1 MYNILITLRKLA
13 YRFITYVEHCEEKL
27 CYKEVVKIAKTVDFP
42 IKIYSEILYWEGRDP
57 YINIKCN
64 SEEQVYD
71 LYDLFKETVEKYGF
85 TLLVTSIFNFNSSE
99 LCLLDITLKFK

>member
-1 MYNILITLRKLA
+1 MYKILIKLRGLA
-13 YRFITYVEHCEEKL
+13 YRFISYVEHQEEKV

-42 IKIYSEILYWEGRDP
+42 IKIYSEITYWEGREP

-71 LYDLFKETVEKYGF
+71 LYDLFEETVGKYGF
-85 TLLVTSIFNFNSSE
+85 TLLVSSTSNFDDSK
-99 LCLLDITLKFK
+99 LCLFDTL